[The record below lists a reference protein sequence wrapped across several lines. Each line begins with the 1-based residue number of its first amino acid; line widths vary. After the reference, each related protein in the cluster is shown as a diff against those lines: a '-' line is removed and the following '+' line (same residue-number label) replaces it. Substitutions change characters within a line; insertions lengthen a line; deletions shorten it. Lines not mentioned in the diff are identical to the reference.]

1 MSEAPKAETNVE
13 ATKENVE
20 TTQETT
26 QETKQETQSQETKT
40 MTFNQQQLDNIIKA
54 RLEAEKKKHEKQ
66 LEEVKKQEEIALKE
80 KEIKEAKSK
89 QELEK
94 IMQDRIAEK
103 DQELARIRGEIKKER
118 IDNSVLSVA
127 SKLNAINPQ
136 QVVDLIKSGIRLSDD
151 NRIEILDNNNNIRYN
166 SKGEL
171 FTIEEK
177 VKEFLDTNPHFS
189 KGSKS
194 GVGSQSSVEGKTVK
208 PFNLQELDL
217 SKPADREAYKEY
229 RAKRD
234 KGAIEINL
242 NK

>member
-1 MSEAPKAETNVE
+1 MSEAPKTETSTE
-13 ATKENVE
+13 ATKENNVE
-20 TTQETT
+20 QTQQTQEV
-26 QETKQETQSQETKT
+26 QSQETKT
-40 MTFNQQQLDNIIKA
+40 MTFNQAQLDNIIKS

-136 QVVDLIKSGIRLSDD
+136 QVVDLIKSGIKLSDD

-171 FTIEEK
+171 LTIDER